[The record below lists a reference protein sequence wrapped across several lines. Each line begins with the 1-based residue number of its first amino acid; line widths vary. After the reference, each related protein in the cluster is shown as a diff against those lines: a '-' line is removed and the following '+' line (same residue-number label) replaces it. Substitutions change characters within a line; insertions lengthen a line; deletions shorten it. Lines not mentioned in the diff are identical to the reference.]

1 MFSLFNTIN
10 LEKLKNKLNLKMSY
24 LEKSTFWKRSIDWLL
39 QLTVIP
45 RIILLV
51 YILYIVIHVYIKHS
65 GLKCSFFFIIPCV
78 VSLDHSV
85 SRMSK
90 IKGVIHL
97 DKFLLHPTTIQP
109 NRTRTHL
116 SPFAN
121 NALLSSSMMSKS
133 CFCFCKTQ

>member
-1 MFSLFNTIN
+1 
-10 LEKLKNKLNLKMSY
+10 MSY

-45 RIILLV
+45 RIILLM
-51 YILYIVIHVYIKHS
+51 YILNNQDS
-65 GLKCSFFFIIPCV
+65 NAQFFFIISCV

-133 CFCFCKTQ
+133 CFCFCKTQQIITFHQFDRLWDSYKTPVDTVNV

>member
-1 MFSLFNTIN
+1 
-10 LEKLKNKLNLKMSY
+10 MSY

-45 RIILLV
+45 RIILLM
-51 YILYIVIHVYIKHS
+51 YILNNQDS
-65 GLKCSFFFIIPCV
+65 NAQFFFIISCV
-78 VSLDHSV
+78 VSLDYSV
-85 SRMSK
+85 SRISK

-109 NRTRTHL
+109 NRIRTHL

-121 NALLSSSMMSKS
+121 NALLSSSMMSKVL
-133 CFCFCKTQ
+133 FLFL

>member
-1 MFSLFNTIN
+1 
-10 LEKLKNKLNLKMSY
+10 MSY
-24 LEKSTFWKRSIDWLL
+24 LEKYTFWKRSIDWLL

-45 RIILLV
+45 RIILPM
-51 YILYIVIHVYIKHS
+51 YILNNQDS
-65 GLKCSFFFIIPCV
+65 NAQFFFIISCV

-133 CFCFCKTQ
+133 CFCFCKTQQIITFHQFDRLWDSYKTPVDTVNV

>member
-1 MFSLFNTIN
+1 
-10 LEKLKNKLNLKMSY
+10 MSY
-24 LEKSTFWKRSIDWLL
+24 LEKSTFWKRLTDWLL

-45 RIILLV
+45 RIILRV
-51 YILYIVIHVYIKHS
+51 YILYIVMHVYIKQS
-65 GLKCSFFFIIPCV
+65 GLKCTVFFFIISCV

-90 IKGVIHL
+90 IKAVIHL